1 VVTFEKRGPRVDRG
15 FLFINKDDGKF
26 NPTTEDMNEDKKV
39 FSRAPVIDYRVIRP
53 SVFLQKGGN
62 TVIQIQQVSTF
73 NIEGCQVSFI
83 TPNAVTMF
91 YNKSWKEYENAVK
104 IYDTIIKSN
113 LSGKDEYN
121 VRLQDTSKLYDY
133 FEHIQA
139 SVITIYSAIEALC
152 NIAIPKNFTLTKK
165 NSKGVKE
172 IWDKSSIEKWIPTE
186 EKVGKIIPE
195 ILNIESPKKLPI
207 WKSFKELK
215 EIRDSII
222 HQKQSFKNPIEIESS
237 FLKFLLDQSIFRK
250 IMSGF
255 ELIRYFC
262 AKDRM
267 HTYFPILDD
276 EVPLHVNIVDDV
288 SGDLAS
294 EAFEHFVK
302 ATLETKPPTK

>member
-1 VVTFEKRGPRVDRG
+1 
-15 FLFINKDDGKF
+15 
-26 NPTTEDMNEDKKV
+26 
-39 FSRAPVIDYRVIRP
+39 
-53 SVFLQKGGN
+53 
-62 TVIQIQQVSTF
+62 
-73 NIEGCQVSFI
+73 
-83 TPNAVTMF
+83 MF